1 MSSLLL
7 KKIEEGMS
15 MVHSMEHKIWA
26 GTIFTLYYFLLEHQL
41 NIFQIPFWPAFF
53 MAILGAHFPDFD
65 LDFGVRY
72 HRSPITHS
80 ALIPTI
86 IFLYYLYFRPE
97 DLVLI
102 LLSVFFLGYSSHL
115 ILDIFPSKASLL
127 KRISSIFKNY
137 VPGNV
142 KGIPKRYEKKFL
154 VVSGIIC
161 FLYAS
166 VYLILVR
173 I

>member
-1 MSSLLL
+1 ML
-7 KKIEEGMS
+7 KKIEEGD
-15 MVHSMEHKIWA
+15 EH
-26 GTIFTLYYFLLEHQL
+26 G
-41 NIFQIPFWPAFF
+41 
-53 MAILGAHFPDFD
+53 
-65 LDFGVRY
+65 
-72 HRSPITHS
+72 S
-80 ALIPTI
+80 
-86 IFLYYLYFRPE
+86 
-97 DLVLI
+97 
-102 LLSVFFLGYSSHL
+102 
-115 ILDIFPSKASLL
+115 L

-173 I
+173 IQI